1 MEEENNI
8 NQENSQEE
16 SEENI
21 NENNIKVSNEEITN
35 LTDSDIEDEKY
46 QPTYTVP
53 ENKSLYRNNSSNNMS
68 MKSNLNIE
76 IQNKKIKEANNKI
89 IELTKINQEY
99 DLQLKHYKNEFLK
112 LQEAFKV
119 KESILK
125 EFQIVINS

>member
-46 QPTYTVP
+46 QPTFTVP

-125 EFQIVINS
+125 EFQIVIN